1 MTMDTDARFD
11 WGLTVRLGLLMG
23 TVALSLCLIGMVGT
37 FDERDIIGRV
47 LTLGQIMLFGPA
59 IGGGYLLTRSTSKRR
74 SSAQLDDEPPAGR
87 DRNATRLLG
96 ALLLGLIS
104 SLPVILLV
112 FVGQISNPDGTLW
125 VRQFLPNVSPQL
137 LEMLTF
143 GQEPVLGSLI
153 LAGVTAVLAM
163 LGAGI
168 YLLPSRVQRPLLAGL
183 VSILAIGLLAE
194 IIILAWGNQGIG
206 LVIRRIVFE
215 AGGLSLIGAIFV
227 FLLAAGIAIAWDTQR
242 TRVQQRASVVLP
254 ERQQRAAQVRVGL
267 GVLFML
273 ILPFFLRT
281 YLTEVVNNIGLYVL
295 MGFGLNIVVGFAGLL
310 DLGYVAF
317 FAIGAYT
324 MGVLTSTGALG
335 VAGLSFW
342 AALPFCLLASVMA
355 GVILGVPVLRMRGDY
370 LAIVTLGFGEII
382 RILALSDWL
391 KPYIGGAQG
400 ILLIPKPSILGFQLI
415 SPESLYY
422 LILIGCVIAAYVSW
436 RLRDSRLGRQWMAM
450 REDEDVAEAS
460 GIPLVRTKLLAF
472 ATGAAFAGLS
482 GAIFASK
489 LSSVFPHSF
498 NLLVSI
504 NVLCLIIVGGI
515 GSLPGVVVG
524 AIFLIGLP
532 ELLREFAEYRYL
544 MYGALLIV
552 MMLLRPEGLWPSAV
566 HRRELHAGEPDNAD
580 FAAGEPALIEAES

>member
-1 MTMDTDARFD
+1 MDMRTRFD
-11 WGLTVRLGLLMG
+11 WGQIVRLGLLMG
-23 TVALSLCLIGMVGT
+23 TVALSMCLIGMVDT
-37 FDERDIIGRV
+37 FDERHIIGGA

-59 IGGGYLLTRSTSKRR
+59 IGGGYLLARGTSRPQ
-74 SSAQLDDEPPAGR
+74 SETGPAGGASAGR
-87 DRNATRLLG
+87 TGTATTLLG
-96 ALLLGLIS
+96 ALLVGLVS
-104 SLPVILLV
+104 SLPLILLIL
-112 FVGQISNPDGTLW
+112 VGQITTAEGTIWL
-125 VRQFLPNVSPQL
+125 RQFLPNVSPQL
-137 LEMLTF
+137 METLTF
-143 GQEPVLGSLI
+143 GQGPVLGSLI
-153 LAGVTAVLAM
+153 LAASCSTLAV
-163 LGAGI
+163 LGAGA
-168 YLLPSRVQRPLLAGL
+168 YLLPSRVQSPLLTGL
-183 VSILAIGLLAE
+183 VSVLGVGLLAE

-206 LVIRRIVFE
+206 LAIRRVVFE
-215 AGGLSLIGAIFV
+215 AGGLSLIGAVLV
-227 FLLAAGIAIAWDTQR
+227 FLISAGINVAWGTQR
-242 TRVQQRASVVLP
+242 NRVQQRVSTLPP
-254 ERQQRAAQVRVGL
+254 ERQKRLDQTKVAL
-267 GVLFML
+267 GVSLML
-273 ILPFFLRT
+273 LLPFILRT
-281 YLTEVVNNIGLYVL
+281 YLTEVVNNIGLYIL

-335 VAGLSFW
+335 VAGMSFW
-342 AALPFCLLASVMA
+342 AALPFCLLASVVA

-391 KPYIGGAQG
+391 KPWIGGAQG
-400 ILLIPKPSILGFQLI
+400 ILMIPKPSIFGFELI
-415 SPESLYY
+415 TPQSLYY
-422 LILIGCVIAAYVSW
+422 LILIGCLVAAFVSW
-436 RLRDSRLGRQWMAM
+436 RLRDARLGRQWMAM

-460 GIPLVRTKLLAF
+460 GIPLVKTKLLAF
-472 ATGAAFAGLS
+472 ATGAAFAGMS

-515 GSLPGVVVG
+515 GSLPGVIVG

-552 MMLLRPEGLWPSAV
+552 MMILRPEGLWPSAV
-566 HRRELHAGEPDNAD
+566 HRRELHADELATS
-580 FAAGEPALIEAES
+580 AGQATGGPALGEADS